1 MSPVPRTVQR
11 RRLLLPHTATCHL
24 VDSGPRLARLR
35 LGPQLVEAGG
45 TVLVGQVHLDQG
57 AVDALINRGKSLL
70 ASGILQVTGPFEA
83 GDPVSCVDT
92 DGKEFAKGLVNV
104 SSDLLGQMKGL
115 KTTDI
120 HEQFGPQEYEEVIHR
135 DNLVIL

>member
-1 MSPVPRTVQR
+1 
-11 RRLLLPHTATCHL
+11 
-24 VDSGPRLARLR
+24 
-35 LGPQLVEAGG
+35 
-45 TVLVGQVHLDQG
+45 
-57 AVDALINRGKSLL
+57 LINRGKSLL
-70 ASGILQVTGPFEA
+70 ASGKLQVTGSFEA
-83 GDPVSCVDT
+83 GDPDSCVDT
-92 DGKEFAKGLVNV
+92 DGKEFANGLVNV